1 MLDHF
6 SIIISSDNNNVT
18 PNVVVDYEPT
28 QRLGADTINEI
39 KSDERFSD
47 VDLISFMIV
56 LGGSIVF
63 HTVIKIIQRSELT
76 LFGMFSIFLRTV
88 SNRMDRG

>member
-56 LGGSIVF
+56 LGGAIVF

-76 LFGMFSIFLRTV
+76 LFDMFSIFLRTV
-88 SNRMDRG
+88 SNRMGSG

>member
-6 SIIISSDNNNVT
+6 NIIISSDNNNVT

-56 LGGSIVF
+56 LGGAIVF
-63 HTVIKIIQRSELT
+63 HIVIKIIQRSELT

-88 SNRMDRG
+88 SNRMGSG